1 MFDQKTLKRLKQFIL
16 LRVRDEE
23 DAEEIL
29 QETLISAYQ
38 SLPSFTGHSTFF
50 VWLCGIA
57 KHEISDFYRKKKIKA
72 VLFSRLPF
80 LENLVSEAFSPEE
93 EMIEKELKKKIRRVL
108 GTLGEGYRQV
118 LRLKYID
125 GHSVAQ
131 IAGRLDLTLK
141 AVESRLTRAR
151 FAFRKI
157 WVENAEVNDHKKS
170 RFKPLR

>member
-1 MFDQKTLKRLKQFIL
+1 MFDQKTLKRLKQFIF
-16 LRVRDEE
+16 LRARDFN
-23 DAEEIL
+23 DAEEIF

-38 SLPSFTGHSTFF
+38 SLPSFTGRSTFF

-72 VLFSRLPF
+72 IVFSRLPF

-93 EMIEKELKKKIRRVL
+93 EMIERELKKKVRRVL
-108 GTLGEGYRQV
+108 RSLTEGYRQV

-125 GHSVAQ
+125 GRSVAQ
-131 IAGRLDLTLK
+131 IAGQLGLTLK

-151 FAFRKI
+151 LVFRQV
-157 WVENAEVNDHKKS
+157 WLAENVV
-170 RFKPLR
+170 